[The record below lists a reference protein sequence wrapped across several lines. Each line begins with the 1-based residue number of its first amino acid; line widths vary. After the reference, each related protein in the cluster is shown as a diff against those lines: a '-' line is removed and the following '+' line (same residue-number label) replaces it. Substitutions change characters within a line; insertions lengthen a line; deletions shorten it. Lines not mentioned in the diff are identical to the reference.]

1 MHLDIAQ
8 SVRTR
13 GWTTALVSGH
23 ALAVDLGM
31 SRACVSRALTV
42 SESWGWLRLLPATAS
57 RYGPQMRSRRRCSRA
72 SAMICTICSRACVSR
87 CGATRPRAGHA
98 AYLVAVADAAEA
110 APKPM
115 GVTRQTAREVRALL
129 DSIGDPT
136 DAEAR
141 ADAVALMGATDAAVA
156 AAERAGWIETT
167 TETTAA

>member
-1 MHLDIAQ
+1 
-8 SVRTR
+8 
-13 GWTTALVSGH
+13 
-23 ALAVDLGM
+23 
-31 SRACVSRALTV
+31 
-42 SESWGWLRLLPATAS
+42 
-57 RYGPQMRSRRRCSRA
+57 
-72 SAMICTICSRACVSR
+72 MICTICSRACVSR

-115 GVTRQTAREVRALL
+115 GVTRQTSREVRALL

-156 AAERAGWIETT
+156 AADPADAALARAWVAP
-167 TETTAA
+167 TARP